1 MKILAIESSAGPASC
16 AVYQDGKVLSFSYVN
31 TGLTHSQTLIPM
43 VNNMLVSAGVCI
55 RDIDY
60 LAVAAGPGSF
70 TGVRIGVAA
79 VKGIAFTDG
88 IPCIGVSTLA
98 AMARLTEGIPFEGLI
113 CAAMDARC
121 NQVYTA
127 LFENNNGDIKRLTD
141 DSALHLDELK
151 KQVELYKKRVLFIG
165 DGAQLCY
172 NAFGLSVP
180 NVYLAPPAFRYQN
193 AIGVA
198 IEAAKMTD
206 CAVPPDRLM
215 PTYLRLPQAER
226 ELKRRQGEQ

>member
-1 MKILAIESSAGPASC
+1 MPL
-16 AVYQDGKVLSFSYVN
+16 
-31 TGLTHSQTLIPM
+31 
-43 VNNMLVSAGVCI
+43 
-55 RDIDY
+55 
-60 LAVAAGPGSF
+60 AAGPGSF

-215 PTYLRLPQAER
+215 PTHFRLPQAER